1 MSVDEEKKQSILLV
15 EDDRLTRSAMVAVL
29 DLLGYDNV
37 VDTGSGAHAIKILDE
52 DPGGFPIAIIDIFLS
67 DMTAKHLAAKIPLD
81 HGIQKLLILSGG
93 TADDF
98 AVVRSGFEARGISEI
113 HTLKKPV
120 TREMLQRFLD

>member
-37 VDTGSGAHAIKILDE
+37 VDTGSGAHAIKILDRN
-52 DPGGFPIAIIDIFLS
+52 PGGFPIAIIDIFLS
-67 DMTAKHLAAKIPLD
+67 DMTAKHLADKIPPD

-98 AVVRSGFEARGISEI
+98 AAVRSVFEKQGISKVQ
-113 HTLKKPV
+113 TAKKPV